1 MTPATPTTSATTE
14 TSADPAAATDLSG
27 KKVALVLF
35 GTNFDYFVYIGAS
48 AKKTAEE
55 AGIQLDVLNASDF
68 VDLSEKVSQ
77 VGTIKYDACIVIGL
91 PAIMADYQ
99 ALGEAGIPVIT
110 YDSMVDG
117 FDFSARVG
125 SDNYVLGTQAAE
137 EAIKYLESLDE
148 INGEVICLNCPE
160 GETMNS
166 RARGFMDTI
175 AARFP
180 ELTVNE
186 QKLGATDSTAEGAQT
201 YVDNL
206 LVGKPKGAVCVIFGA
221 NAGMA
226 MGATAACS
234 IAGRDE
240 IALFGIDNEAGQ
252 LQDLENGTYYKATVA
267 QQSVKI
273 GQECMRAAI
282 AAVQGESLGDIGLPG
297 IVVTPETVADFIAQ
311 QDKEYEALAP
321 YKP

>member
-1 MTPATPTTSATTE
+1 MKKSFIHVLTIALIAALAFGCLAGCTAAPKTEQVTPATPTTSATTE

-77 VGTIKYDACIVIGL
+77 VVTIKYDACIVIGL

-186 QKLGATDSTAEGAQT
+186 QKLGATDSTAEDAQT
-201 YVDNL
+201 YVDNKL
-206 LVGKPKGAVCVIFGA
+206 HIPENI
-221 NAGMA
+221 
-226 MGATAACS
+226 
-234 IAGRDE
+234 E
-240 IALFGIDNEAGQ
+240 LFYIPP
-252 LQDLENGTYYKATVA
+252 Y
-267 QQSVKI
+267 
-273 GQECMRAAI
+273 
-282 AAVQGESLGDIGLPG
+282 
-297 IVVTPETVADFIAQ
+297 TPEMNPIEQ
-311 QDKEYEALAP
+311 IWKELRITGFRNEVFATLE
-321 YKP
+321 KVVDRLCDTICTLTSDTIRSITRRSWTIDCFN

>member
-1 MTPATPTTSATTE
+1 M
-14 TSADPAAATDLSG
+14 SG

-55 AGIQLDVLNASDF
+55 TGIQLDVLNASDF

-77 VGTIKYDACIVIGL
+77 VVTIKYDACIVIGL

-201 YVDNL
+201 YVDNKL
-206 LVGKPKGAVCVIFGA
+206 HIPENI
-221 NAGMA
+221 
-226 MGATAACS
+226 
-234 IAGRDE
+234 E
-240 IALFGIDNEAGQ
+240 LFYIPP
-252 LQDLENGTYYKATVA
+252 Y
-267 QQSVKI
+267 
-273 GQECMRAAI
+273 
-282 AAVQGESLGDIGLPG
+282 
-297 IVVTPETVADFIAQ
+297 TPEMNPIEQ
-311 QDKEYEALAP
+311 IWKELRITGFRNEVFATLE
-321 YKP
+321 KVVDRLCDTICTLTSDTIKNITRCSWIINCFN

>member
-55 AGIQLDVLNASDF
+55 TGIQLDVLNASDF

-77 VGTIKYDACIVIGL
+77 VVTIKYDACIVIGL

-201 YVDNL
+201 YVDNKL
-206 LVGKPKGAVCVIFGA
+206 HIPENI
-221 NAGMA
+221 
-226 MGATAACS
+226 
-234 IAGRDE
+234 E
-240 IALFGIDNEAGQ
+240 LFYIPP
-252 LQDLENGTYYKATVA
+252 Y
-267 QQSVKI
+267 
-273 GQECMRAAI
+273 
-282 AAVQGESLGDIGLPG
+282 
-297 IVVTPETVADFIAQ
+297 TPEMNPIEQ
-311 QDKEYEALAP
+311 IWKELRITGFRNEVFATLE
-321 YKP
+321 KVVDRLCDTICTLTSDTIRSITRRSWTIDCFN

>member
-1 MTPATPTTSATTE
+1 MAGCTAAPKTEQVTPATPTTSATTE

-55 AGIQLDVLNASDF
+55 ARIQLDVLNASDF

-77 VGTIKYDACIVIGL
+77 VVTIKYDACIVIGL

-186 QKLGATDSTAEGAQT
+186 QKLGATDSTAEDAQT
-201 YVDNL
+201 YVDNKL
-206 LVGKPKGAVCVIFGA
+206 HIPENI
-221 NAGMA
+221 
-226 MGATAACS
+226 
-234 IAGRDE
+234 E
-240 IALFGIDNEAGQ
+240 LFYIPP
-252 LQDLENGTYYKATVA
+252 Y
-267 QQSVKI
+267 
-273 GQECMRAAI
+273 
-282 AAVQGESLGDIGLPG
+282 
-297 IVVTPETVADFIAQ
+297 TPEMNPIEQ
-311 QDKEYEALAP
+311 IWKELRITGFRNEVFATLE
-321 YKP
+321 KVVDRLCDTICTLTSDTIKNITRCSWIINCFN

>member
-1 MTPATPTTSATTE
+1 MAGCTAAPKTEQVTPATPTTSATTE

-77 VGTIKYDACIVIGL
+77 VVTIKYDACIVIGL

-186 QKLGATDSTAEGAQT
+186 QKLGATDSTAEDAQT
-201 YVDNL
+201 YVDNKL
-206 LVGKPKGAVCVIFGA
+206 HIPENI
-221 NAGMA
+221 
-226 MGATAACS
+226 
-234 IAGRDE
+234 E
-240 IALFGIDNEAGQ
+240 LFYIPP
-252 LQDLENGTYYKATVA
+252 Y
-267 QQSVKI
+267 
-273 GQECMRAAI
+273 
-282 AAVQGESLGDIGLPG
+282 
-297 IVVTPETVADFIAQ
+297 TPEMNPIEQ
-311 QDKEYEALAP
+311 IWKELRITGFRNEVFATLE
-321 YKP
+321 KVVDRLCDTICTLTSDTIKNITRCSWIINCFN

>member
-1 MTPATPTTSATTE
+1 MAGCTAAPKTEQVTPATPTTSATTE

-77 VGTIKYDACIVIGL
+77 VVTIKYDACIVIGL

-186 QKLGATDSTAEGAQT
+186 QKLGATDSTAEDAQT
-201 YVDNL
+201 YVDNKL
-206 LVGKPKGAVCVIFGA
+206 HIPENI
-221 NAGMA
+221 
-226 MGATAACS
+226 
-234 IAGRDE
+234 E
-240 IALFGIDNEAGQ
+240 LFYIPP
-252 LQDLENGTYYKATVA
+252 Y
-267 QQSVKI
+267 
-273 GQECMRAAI
+273 
-282 AAVQGESLGDIGLPG
+282 
-297 IVVTPETVADFIAQ
+297 TPEMNPIEQ
-311 QDKEYEALAP
+311 IWKELRITGFRNEVFASLE
-321 YKP
+321 KVVDRLCDTICTLTSDTIKSITRRSWIINCFN

>member
-77 VGTIKYDACIVIGL
+77 VVTIKYDACIVIGL

-117 FDFSARVG
+117 FDFSACVG

-160 GETMNS
+160 GE
-166 RARGFMDTI
+166 
-175 AARFP
+175 
-180 ELTVNE
+180 
-186 QKLGATDSTAEGAQT
+186 
-201 YVDNL
+201 
-206 LVGKPKGAVCVIFGA
+206 
-221 NAGMA
+221 
-226 MGATAACS
+226 
-234 IAGRDE
+234 
-240 IALFGIDNEAGQ
+240 
-252 LQDLENGTYYKATVA
+252 
-267 QQSVKI
+267 
-273 GQECMRAAI
+273 
-282 AAVQGESLGDIGLPG
+282 SLGDIGLPG

>member
-1 MTPATPTTSATTE
+1 MKKSFVHVLTIALIAALAFGCLAGCTAAPKTEQVTPATPTTSATTE

-77 VGTIKYDACIVIGL
+77 VVTIKYDACIVIGL

-201 YVDNL
+201 YVDNKL
-206 LVGKPKGAVCVIFGA
+206 HIPENI
-221 NAGMA
+221 
-226 MGATAACS
+226 
-234 IAGRDE
+234 E
-240 IALFGIDNEAGQ
+240 LFYIPP
-252 LQDLENGTYYKATVA
+252 Y
-267 QQSVKI
+267 
-273 GQECMRAAI
+273 
-282 AAVQGESLGDIGLPG
+282 
-297 IVVTPETVADFIAQ
+297 TPEMNPIEQ
-311 QDKEYEALAP
+311 IWKELRITGFRNEVFATLE
-321 YKP
+321 KVVDRLCDTICTLTSDTIKSITRRSWTINCFN

>member
-1 MTPATPTTSATTE
+1 MKKSFIHVLTIALIAALAFGCLAGCTAAPKTEQVTPATPTTSATTE

-77 VGTIKYDACIVIGL
+77 VVTIKYDACIVIGL

-186 QKLGATDSTAEGAQT
+186 QKLGATDSTAEDAQT
-201 YVDNL
+201 YVDNKL
-206 LVGKPKGAVCVIFGA
+206 HIPENI
-221 NAGMA
+221 
-226 MGATAACS
+226 
-234 IAGRDE
+234 E
-240 IALFGIDNEAGQ
+240 LFYIPP
-252 LQDLENGTYYKATVA
+252 Y
-267 QQSVKI
+267 
-273 GQECMRAAI
+273 
-282 AAVQGESLGDIGLPG
+282 
-297 IVVTPETVADFIAQ
+297 TPEMNPIEQ
-311 QDKEYEALAP
+311 IWKELRITGFRNEVFATLE
-321 YKP
+321 KVVDRLCDTICTLTSDTIKSITRRSWIINCFN

>member
-1 MTPATPTTSATTE
+1 MAGCTAAPKTEQVTPATPTTSATTE

-110 YDSMVDG
+110 YGSMVDG

-148 INGEVICLNCPE
+148 INSEVICLNCPE
-160 GETMNS
+160 
-166 RARGFMDTI
+166 
-175 AARFP
+175 
-180 ELTVNE
+180 
-186 QKLGATDSTAEGAQT
+186 
-201 YVDNL
+201 
-206 LVGKPKGAVCVIFGA
+206 
-221 NAGMA
+221 
-226 MGATAACS
+226 
-234 IAGRDE
+234 
-240 IALFGIDNEAGQ
+240 
-252 LQDLENGTYYKATVA
+252 
-267 QQSVKI
+267 
-273 GQECMRAAI
+273 
-282 AAVQGESLGDIGLPG
+282 GESLGDIGLPG

>member
-1 MTPATPTTSATTE
+1 MKKSFIHVLTIALIAALAFGCLAGCTAAPKTEQVTPATPTTSATTE

-77 VGTIKYDACIVIGL
+77 VVTIKYDACIVIGL

-186 QKLGATDSTAEGAQT
+186 QKLGATDSTAEDAQT
-201 YVDNL
+201 YVDNKL
-206 LVGKPKGAVCVIFGA
+206 HIPENI
-221 NAGMA
+221 
-226 MGATAACS
+226 
-234 IAGRDE
+234 E
-240 IALFGIDNEAGQ
+240 LFYIPP
-252 LQDLENGTYYKATVA
+252 Y
-267 QQSVKI
+267 
-273 GQECMRAAI
+273 
-282 AAVQGESLGDIGLPG
+282 
-297 IVVTPETVADFIAQ
+297 TPEMNPIEQ
-311 QDKEYEALAP
+311 IWKELRITGFRNEVFATLE
-321 YKP
+321 KVVDRLCNTICTLTSDTIKNITRCSWIINCFN

>member
-1 MTPATPTTSATTE
+1 MKKIFIHVLTIALIAALAFGCLAGCTAAPKTEQVTPATPTTSATTE

-27 KKVALVLF
+27 KKVALVLS

-77 VGTIKYDACIVIGL
+77 VVTIKYDACIVIGL

-186 QKLGATDSTAEGAQT
+186 QKLGATDSTAEDAQT
-201 YVDNL
+201 YVDNKL
-206 LVGKPKGAVCVIFGA
+206 HIPENI
-221 NAGMA
+221 
-226 MGATAACS
+226 
-234 IAGRDE
+234 E
-240 IALFGIDNEAGQ
+240 LFYIPP
-252 LQDLENGTYYKATVA
+252 Y
-267 QQSVKI
+267 
-273 GQECMRAAI
+273 
-282 AAVQGESLGDIGLPG
+282 
-297 IVVTPETVADFIAQ
+297 TPEMNPIEQ
-311 QDKEYEALAP
+311 IWKELRITGFRNEVFATLE
-321 YKP
+321 KVVDRLCDTICTLTSDTIKNITRCSWIINCFN

>member
-1 MTPATPTTSATTE
+1 MKKIFIHVLTIALIAALAFGCLAGCTAAPKTEQVTPATPTTSATTE

-77 VGTIKYDACIVIGL
+77 VVTIKYDACIVIGL
-91 PAIMADYQ
+91 LAIMADYQ

-110 YDSMVDG
+110 YDSMVDS

-186 QKLGATDSTAEGAQT
+186 QKLGATDSTAEDAQT
-201 YVDNL
+201 YVDNKL
-206 LVGKPKGAVCVIFGA
+206 HIPENI
-221 NAGMA
+221 
-226 MGATAACS
+226 
-234 IAGRDE
+234 E
-240 IALFGIDNEAGQ
+240 LFYIPP
-252 LQDLENGTYYKATVA
+252 Y
-267 QQSVKI
+267 
-273 GQECMRAAI
+273 
-282 AAVQGESLGDIGLPG
+282 
-297 IVVTPETVADFIAQ
+297 TPEMNPIEQ
-311 QDKEYEALAP
+311 IWKELRITGFRNEVFASLE
-321 YKP
+321 KVVDRLCDTICTLTSDTIKSITRRSWIINCFN

>member
-1 MTPATPTTSATTE
+1 MKKIFIHVLTIALIAALAFGCLAGCTAAPKTEQVTPATPTTSATTE

-77 VGTIKYDACIVIGL
+77 VVTIKYDACIVIGL

-186 QKLGATDSTAEGAQT
+186 QKLGATDSTAEDAQT
-201 YVDNL
+201 YVDNKL
-206 LVGKPKGAVCVIFGA
+206 HIPENI
-221 NAGMA
+221 
-226 MGATAACS
+226 
-234 IAGRDE
+234 E
-240 IALFGIDNEAGQ
+240 LFYIPP
-252 LQDLENGTYYKATVA
+252 Y
-267 QQSVKI
+267 
-273 GQECMRAAI
+273 
-282 AAVQGESLGDIGLPG
+282 
-297 IVVTPETVADFIAQ
+297 TPEMNPIEQ
-311 QDKEYEALAP
+311 IWKELQITGFRNEVFATLE
-321 YKP
+321 KVVDRLCDTICTLTSDTIKNITRCSWIINCFN

>member
-77 VGTIKYDACIVIGL
+77 VVTIKYDACIVIGL

-186 QKLGATDSTAEGAQT
+186 QKLGATDSTAEDAQT
-201 YVDNL
+201 YVDNKL
-206 LVGKPKGAVCVIFGA
+206 HIPENI
-221 NAGMA
+221 
-226 MGATAACS
+226 
-234 IAGRDE
+234 E
-240 IALFGIDNEAGQ
+240 LFYIPP
-252 LQDLENGTYYKATVA
+252 Y
-267 QQSVKI
+267 
-273 GQECMRAAI
+273 
-282 AAVQGESLGDIGLPG
+282 
-297 IVVTPETVADFIAQ
+297 TPEMNPIEQ
-311 QDKEYEALAP
+311 IWKELRITGFRNEVFATLE
-321 YKP
+321 KVVDRLCDTICTLTSDTIKSITGRSWIINCFN

>member
-1 MTPATPTTSATTE
+1 MAGCTAAPKTEQVTPATPTTSATTE

-77 VGTIKYDACIVIGL
+77 VVTIKYDACIVIGL

-186 QKLGATDSTAEGAQT
+186 QKLGATDSTAEDAQT
-201 YVDNL
+201 YVDNKL
-206 LVGKPKGAVCVIFGA
+206 HIPENI
-221 NAGMA
+221 
-226 MGATAACS
+226 
-234 IAGRDE
+234 E
-240 IALFGIDNEAGQ
+240 LFYIPP
-252 LQDLENGTYYKATVA
+252 Y
-267 QQSVKI
+267 
-273 GQECMRAAI
+273 
-282 AAVQGESLGDIGLPG
+282 
-297 IVVTPETVADFIAQ
+297 TPEMNPIEQ
-311 QDKEYEALAP
+311 IWKELRITGFRNEVFASLE
-321 YKP
+321 KVVDRLCDTICTLTSDTIKSITGRSWIINCFN

>member
-1 MTPATPTTSATTE
+1 MAGCTAAPKTEQVTPATPTTSATTE

-77 VGTIKYDACIVIGL
+77 VVTIKYDACIVIGL

-186 QKLGATDSTAEGAQT
+186 QKLGATDSTAEDAQT
-201 YVDNL
+201 YVDNKL
-206 LVGKPKGAVCVIFGA
+206 HIPENI
-221 NAGMA
+221 
-226 MGATAACS
+226 
-234 IAGRDE
+234 E
-240 IALFGIDNEAGQ
+240 LFYIPP
-252 LQDLENGTYYKATVA
+252 Y
-267 QQSVKI
+267 
-273 GQECMRAAI
+273 
-282 AAVQGESLGDIGLPG
+282 
-297 IVVTPETVADFIAQ
+297 TPEMNPIEQ
-311 QDKEYEALAP
+311 IWKELRITGFRNEVFATLE
-321 YKP
+321 KVVDRLCDTICTLTSDTIRSITRRSWIINCFN

>member
-1 MTPATPTTSATTE
+1 MKKSFIHVLTIALIAALAFGCLAGCTAAPKTEQVTPATPTTSATTE

-77 VGTIKYDACIVIGL
+77 VVTIKYDACIVIGL

-186 QKLGATDSTAEGAQT
+186 QKLGVADSTAEGAQT
-201 YVDNL
+201 YVDNKL
-206 LVGKPKGAVCVIFGA
+206 HIPENI
-221 NAGMA
+221 
-226 MGATAACS
+226 
-234 IAGRDE
+234 E
-240 IALFGIDNEAGQ
+240 LFYIPP
-252 LQDLENGTYYKATVA
+252 Y
-267 QQSVKI
+267 
-273 GQECMRAAI
+273 
-282 AAVQGESLGDIGLPG
+282 
-297 IVVTPETVADFIAQ
+297 TPEMNPIEQ
-311 QDKEYEALAP
+311 IWKELRITGFRNEVFATLE
-321 YKP
+321 KVVDRLCDTICTLTSDTIKNITRCSWIINCFN

>member
-1 MTPATPTTSATTE
+1 MAGCTAAPKTEQVTPATPTTSATTE

-77 VGTIKYDACIVIGL
+77 VVTIKYDACIVIGL

-186 QKLGATDSTAEGAQT
+186 QKLGATDSTAEDAQT
-201 YVDNL
+201 YVDNKL
-206 LVGKPKGAVCVIFGA
+206 HIPENI
-221 NAGMA
+221 
-226 MGATAACS
+226 
-234 IAGRDE
+234 E
-240 IALFGIDNEAGQ
+240 LFYIPP
-252 LQDLENGTYYKATVA
+252 Y
-267 QQSVKI
+267 
-273 GQECMRAAI
+273 
-282 AAVQGESLGDIGLPG
+282 
-297 IVVTPETVADFIAQ
+297 TPEMNPIEQ
-311 QDKEYEALAP
+311 IWKELRITGFRNEVLATLE
-321 YKP
+321 KVVDQLCDTICTLTSDTIKSITRRSWIINCFN

>member
-1 MTPATPTTSATTE
+1 MAGCTAAPKTEQVTPATPTTSATTE

-77 VGTIKYDACIVIGL
+77 VVTIKYDACIVIGL
-91 PAIMADYQ
+91 LAIMADYQ

-110 YDSMVDG
+110 YDSMVDS

-186 QKLGATDSTAEGAQT
+186 QKLGVADSTAEGAQT
-201 YVDNL
+201 YVDNKL
-206 LVGKPKGAVCVIFGA
+206 HIPENI
-221 NAGMA
+221 
-226 MGATAACS
+226 
-234 IAGRDE
+234 E
-240 IALFGIDNEAGQ
+240 LFYIPP
-252 LQDLENGTYYKATVA
+252 Y
-267 QQSVKI
+267 
-273 GQECMRAAI
+273 
-282 AAVQGESLGDIGLPG
+282 
-297 IVVTPETVADFIAQ
+297 TPEMNPIEQ
-311 QDKEYEALAP
+311 IWKELRITGFRNEVFATLE
-321 YKP
+321 KVVDRLCDTICTLTSDTIKNITRCSWIINCFN

>member
-1 MTPATPTTSATTE
+1 MAGCTAAPKTEQVTPATPTTSATTE

-77 VGTIKYDACIVIGL
+77 VVTIKYDACIVIGL

-186 QKLGATDSTAEGAQT
+186 QKLGATDSTAEDAQT
-201 YVDNL
+201 YVDNKL
-206 LVGKPKGAVCVIFGA
+206 HIPENI
-221 NAGMA
+221 
-226 MGATAACS
+226 
-234 IAGRDE
+234 E
-240 IALFGIDNEAGQ
+240 LFYIPP
-252 LQDLENGTYYKATVA
+252 Y
-267 QQSVKI
+267 
-273 GQECMRAAI
+273 
-282 AAVQGESLGDIGLPG
+282 
-297 IVVTPETVADFIAQ
+297 TPEMNPIEQ
-311 QDKEYEALAP
+311 IWKELRITGFRNEVFATLE
-321 YKP
+321 KVVDRLCDTICTLTSDTIKSITRRSWIINCFN

>member
-1 MTPATPTTSATTE
+1 MKKSFVHVLTIALIAALAFGCLAGCTAAPKTEQVTPATPTTSATTE

-77 VGTIKYDACIVIGL
+77 VVTIKYDACIVIGL
-91 PAIMADYQ
+91 LAIMADYQ

-110 YDSMVDG
+110 YDSMVDS

-160 GETMNS
+160 GE
-166 RARGFMDTI
+166 
-175 AARFP
+175 
-180 ELTVNE
+180 
-186 QKLGATDSTAEGAQT
+186 
-201 YVDNL
+201 
-206 LVGKPKGAVCVIFGA
+206 
-221 NAGMA
+221 
-226 MGATAACS
+226 
-234 IAGRDE
+234 
-240 IALFGIDNEAGQ
+240 
-252 LQDLENGTYYKATVA
+252 
-267 QQSVKI
+267 
-273 GQECMRAAI
+273 
-282 AAVQGESLGDIGLPG
+282 SLGDIRLPG

>member
-1 MTPATPTTSATTE
+1 MKKIFIHVLTIALIAALAFGCLAGCTAAPKTEQVTPATPTTSATTE

-77 VGTIKYDACIVIGL
+77 VVTIKYDACIVIGL

-186 QKLGATDSTAEGAQT
+186 QKLGATDSTAEDAQT
-201 YVDNL
+201 YVDNKL
-206 LVGKPKGAVCVIFGA
+206 HIPENI
-221 NAGMA
+221 
-226 MGATAACS
+226 
-234 IAGRDE
+234 E
-240 IALFGIDNEAGQ
+240 LFYIPP
-252 LQDLENGTYYKATVA
+252 Y
-267 QQSVKI
+267 
-273 GQECMRAAI
+273 
-282 AAVQGESLGDIGLPG
+282 
-297 IVVTPETVADFIAQ
+297 TPEMNPIEQ
-311 QDKEYEALAP
+311 IWKELRITGFRNEVFASLE
-321 YKP
+321 KVVDRLCDTICTLTSDTIKSITGRSWIINCFN

>member
-1 MTPATPTTSATTE
+1 MAGCTAAPKTEQVTPATPTTSATTE

-77 VGTIKYDACIVIGL
+77 VVTIKYDACIVIGL

-186 QKLGATDSTAEGAQT
+186 QKLGATDSTAEDAQT
-201 YVDNL
+201 YVDNKL
-206 LVGKPKGAVCVIFGA
+206 HIPENI
-221 NAGMA
+221 
-226 MGATAACS
+226 
-234 IAGRDE
+234 E
-240 IALFGIDNEAGQ
+240 LFYIPP
-252 LQDLENGTYYKATVA
+252 Y
-267 QQSVKI
+267 
-273 GQECMRAAI
+273 
-282 AAVQGESLGDIGLPG
+282 
-297 IVVTPETVADFIAQ
+297 TPEMNPIEQ
-311 QDKEYEALAP
+311 IWKELRITGFHNEVFASLE
-321 YKP
+321 KVVDRLCDIICTLTSDTIKSITRRSWIINFLIRF

>member
-1 MTPATPTTSATTE
+1 MAGCTAAPKTEQVTPATPTTSATTE

-77 VGTIKYDACIVIGL
+77 VVTIKYDACIVIGL

-186 QKLGATDSTAEGAQT
+186 QKLGATDSTAEDAQT
-201 YVDNL
+201 YVDNKL
-206 LVGKPKGAVCVIFGA
+206 HIPENI
-221 NAGMA
+221 
-226 MGATAACS
+226 
-234 IAGRDE
+234 E
-240 IALFGIDNEAGQ
+240 LFYIPP
-252 LQDLENGTYYKATVA
+252 Y
-267 QQSVKI
+267 
-273 GQECMRAAI
+273 
-282 AAVQGESLGDIGLPG
+282 
-297 IVVTPETVADFIAQ
+297 TPEMNPIKQ
-311 QDKEYEALAP
+311 IWKELRITGFRNEVFASLE
-321 YKP
+321 KVVDRLCDTICTLTSDTIKSITRRSWIINCFN

>member
-1 MTPATPTTSATTE
+1 
-14 TSADPAAATDLSG
+14 LSG
-27 KKVALVLF
+27 KKVALVLS
-35 GTNFDYFVYIGAS
+35 GTNFDYFVYIGAG
-48 AKKTAEE
+48 AKKSAEE
-55 AGIQLDVLNASDF
+55 AGIQLDVLTTNDL
-68 VDLSEKVSQ
+68 VELSEKISQ
-77 VGTIKYDACIVIGL
+77 VITIKYDACIVIGT
-91 PAIMADYQ
+91 PMFMADYQ

-186 QKLGATDSTAEGAQT
+186 QKLGATDSTAEDAQT
-201 YVDNL
+201 YVDNKL
-206 LVGKPKGAVCVIFGA
+206 HIPENI
-221 NAGMA
+221 
-226 MGATAACS
+226 
-234 IAGRDE
+234 E
-240 IALFGIDNEAGQ
+240 LFYIPP
-252 LQDLENGTYYKATVA
+252 Y
-267 QQSVKI
+267 
-273 GQECMRAAI
+273 
-282 AAVQGESLGDIGLPG
+282 
-297 IVVTPETVADFIAQ
+297 TPEMNPIEQ
-311 QDKEYEALAP
+311 IWKELRITGFRNEVFATLE
-321 YKP
+321 KVVDRLCDTICTLTSDTIRSITRRSWTIDCFN

>member
-1 MTPATPTTSATTE
+1 MKKSFVHVLTIALIAALAFGCLAGCTAAPKTEQVTPATPTTSATTE

-35 GTNFDYFVYIGAS
+35 GTN
-48 AKKTAEE
+48 
-55 AGIQLDVLNASDF
+55 
-68 VDLSEKVSQ
+68 
-77 VGTIKYDACIVIGL
+77 TIKYDACIVIGL

-148 INGEVICLNCPE
+148 INGELICLNCPE

-201 YVDNL
+201 YVD
-206 LVGKPKGAVCVIFGA
+206 I
-221 NAGMA
+221 
-226 MGATAACS
+226 
-234 IAGRDE
+234 
-240 IALFGIDNEAGQ
+240 
-252 LQDLENGTYYKATVA
+252 
-267 QQSVKI
+267 
-273 GQECMRAAI
+273 
-282 AAVQGESLGDIGLPG
+282 
-297 IVVTPETVADFIAQ
+297 
-311 QDKEYEALAP
+311 
-321 YKP
+321 

>member
-1 MTPATPTTSATTE
+1 MKKSFIHVLTIALIAALAFGCLAGCTAAPKTEQVTPATPTTSATTE

-77 VGTIKYDACIVIGL
+77 VVTIKYDACIVIGL

-201 YVDNL
+201 YVDNKL
-206 LVGKPKGAVCVIFGA
+206 HIPENI
-221 NAGMA
+221 
-226 MGATAACS
+226 
-234 IAGRDE
+234 E
-240 IALFGIDNEAGQ
+240 LFYIPP
-252 LQDLENGTYYKATVA
+252 Y
-267 QQSVKI
+267 
-273 GQECMRAAI
+273 
-282 AAVQGESLGDIGLPG
+282 
-297 IVVTPETVADFIAQ
+297 TPEMNPIEQ
-311 QDKEYEALAP
+311 IWKELRITGFRNEVFATLE
-321 YKP
+321 KVVDRLCDTICTLTSDTIKNITRCSWIINCFN

>member
-1 MTPATPTTSATTE
+1 MKKSFVHVLTIALIAALAFGCLAGCTAAPKTEQVTPATPTTSATTE

-77 VGTIKYDACIVIGL
+77 VVTIKYDACIVIGL

-186 QKLGATDSTAEGAQT
+186 QKLGATDSTAEDAQT
-201 YVDNL
+201 YVDNKL
-206 LVGKPKGAVCVIFGA
+206 HIPENI
-221 NAGMA
+221 
-226 MGATAACS
+226 
-234 IAGRDE
+234 E
-240 IALFGIDNEAGQ
+240 LFYIPP
-252 LQDLENGTYYKATVA
+252 Y
-267 QQSVKI
+267 
-273 GQECMRAAI
+273 
-282 AAVQGESLGDIGLPG
+282 
-297 IVVTPETVADFIAQ
+297 TPEMNPIEQ
-311 QDKEYEALAP
+311 IWKELRITGFRNEVFASLE
-321 YKP
+321 KVVDRLCDTICTLTSDTIKSITRRSWIINCFN

>member
-77 VGTIKYDACIVIGL
+77 VVTIKYDACIVIGL

-186 QKLGATDSTAEGAQT
+186 QKLGATDSTAEDAQT
-201 YVDNL
+201 YVDNKL
-206 LVGKPKGAVCVIFGA
+206 HIPENI
-221 NAGMA
+221 
-226 MGATAACS
+226 
-234 IAGRDE
+234 E
-240 IALFGIDNEAGQ
+240 LFYIPP
-252 LQDLENGTYYKATVA
+252 Y
-267 QQSVKI
+267 
-273 GQECMRAAI
+273 
-282 AAVQGESLGDIGLPG
+282 
-297 IVVTPETVADFIAQ
+297 TPEMNPIEQ
-311 QDKEYEALAP
+311 IWKELRITGFRNEVFATLE
-321 YKP
+321 KVVDRLCDTICTLTSDTIRSITRRSWTIDCFN

>member
-1 MTPATPTTSATTE
+1 MAGCTAAPKTEQVTPATPTTSATTE

-77 VGTIKYDACIVIGL
+77 VVTIKYDACIVIGL

-186 QKLGATDSTAEGAQT
+186 QKLGATDSTAEDAQT
-201 YVDNL
+201 YVDNKL
-206 LVGKPKGAVCVIFGA
+206 HIPENI
-221 NAGMA
+221 
-226 MGATAACS
+226 
-234 IAGRDE
+234 E
-240 IALFGIDNEAGQ
+240 LFYIPP
-252 LQDLENGTYYKATVA
+252 Y
-267 QQSVKI
+267 
-273 GQECMRAAI
+273 
-282 AAVQGESLGDIGLPG
+282 
-297 IVVTPETVADFIAQ
+297 TPEMNPIEQ
-311 QDKEYEALAP
+311 IWKELRITGFRNEVFASLE
-321 YKP
+321 KVVDRLCDTICTLTSDTIRSITRRSWTIDCFN

>member
-1 MTPATPTTSATTE
+1 MKKSFIHVLTIALIAALAFGCLAGCTAAPKTEQVTPATPTTSATTE

-27 KKVALVLF
+27 KKVVIVLF

-77 VGTIKYDACIVIGL
+77 VVTIKYDACIVIGL

-201 YVDNL
+201 YVDNKL
-206 LVGKPKGAVCVIFGA
+206 HIPENI
-221 NAGMA
+221 
-226 MGATAACS
+226 
-234 IAGRDE
+234 E
-240 IALFGIDNEAGQ
+240 LFYIPP
-252 LQDLENGTYYKATVA
+252 Y
-267 QQSVKI
+267 
-273 GQECMRAAI
+273 
-282 AAVQGESLGDIGLPG
+282 
-297 IVVTPETVADFIAQ
+297 TPEMNPIEQ
-311 QDKEYEALAP
+311 IWKELRITGFRNEVFATLE
-321 YKP
+321 KVVDRFCDTICTLTSDTIKSITRRSWTINCFN

>member
-1 MTPATPTTSATTE
+1 MKKSFIHVLTIALIAALAFGCLAGCTAAPKTEQVTPATPTTSATTE

-77 VGTIKYDACIVIGL
+77 VVTIKYDACIVIGL

-186 QKLGATDSTAEGAQT
+186 QKLGVADSTAEGAQT
-201 YVDNL
+201 YVDNKL
-206 LVGKPKGAVCVIFGA
+206 HIPENI
-221 NAGMA
+221 
-226 MGATAACS
+226 
-234 IAGRDE
+234 E
-240 IALFGIDNEAGQ
+240 LFYIPP
-252 LQDLENGTYYKATVA
+252 Y
-267 QQSVKI
+267 
-273 GQECMRAAI
+273 
-282 AAVQGESLGDIGLPG
+282 
-297 IVVTPETVADFIAQ
+297 TPEMNPIEQ
-311 QDKEYEALAP
+311 IWKELRITGFRNEVFATLE
-321 YKP
+321 KVVDRLCDNICTLTSDTIKNITRCSWIINCFN

>member
-1 MTPATPTTSATTE
+1 MAGCTAAPKTEQVTPATPTTSATTE

-77 VGTIKYDACIVIGL
+77 VVTIKYDACIVIGL

-186 QKLGATDSTAEGAQT
+186 QKLGATDSTAEDAQT
-201 YVDNL
+201 YVDNKL
-206 LVGKPKGAVCVIFGA
+206 HIPENI
-221 NAGMA
+221 
-226 MGATAACS
+226 
-234 IAGRDE
+234 E
-240 IALFGIDNEAGQ
+240 LFYIPP
-252 LQDLENGTYYKATVA
+252 Y
-267 QQSVKI
+267 
-273 GQECMRAAI
+273 
-282 AAVQGESLGDIGLPG
+282 
-297 IVVTPETVADFIAQ
+297 TPEMNPIEQ
-311 QDKEYEALAP
+311 IWKELRITGFRNEVFATLE
-321 YKP
+321 KVVDRLCDTICTLTSDTIKSITQRSWIINCFN

>member
-1 MTPATPTTSATTE
+1 MKKSFIHVLTIALIAALAFGCLAGCTAAPKTEQVTPATPTTSATTE

-77 VGTIKYDACIVIGL
+77 VVTIKYDACIVIGL
-91 PAIMADYQ
+91 PTIMADYQ

-186 QKLGATDSTAEGAQT
+186 QKLGATDSTAEDAQT
-201 YVDNL
+201 YVDNKL
-206 LVGKPKGAVCVIFGA
+206 HIPENI
-221 NAGMA
+221 
-226 MGATAACS
+226 
-234 IAGRDE
+234 E
-240 IALFGIDNEAGQ
+240 LFYIPP
-252 LQDLENGTYYKATVA
+252 Y
-267 QQSVKI
+267 
-273 GQECMRAAI
+273 
-282 AAVQGESLGDIGLPG
+282 
-297 IVVTPETVADFIAQ
+297 TPEMNPIEQ
-311 QDKEYEALAP
+311 IWKELRITGFRNEVFASLE
-321 YKP
+321 KVVDRLCDTICTLTSDTIKNITRCSWIINCFN

>member
-1 MTPATPTTSATTE
+1 MKKSFVHVLTIALIAALAFGCLAGCTAAPKTEQVTPATPTTSATTE

-77 VGTIKYDACIVIGL
+77 VVTIKYDACIVIGL

-148 INGEVICLNCPE
+148 INSEVICLNCPE

-201 YVDNL
+201 YVDNKL
-206 LVGKPKGAVCVIFGA
+206 HIPENI
-221 NAGMA
+221 
-226 MGATAACS
+226 
-234 IAGRDE
+234 E
-240 IALFGIDNEAGQ
+240 LFYIPP
-252 LQDLENGTYYKATVA
+252 Y
-267 QQSVKI
+267 
-273 GQECMRAAI
+273 
-282 AAVQGESLGDIGLPG
+282 
-297 IVVTPETVADFIAQ
+297 TPEMNPIEQ
-311 QDKEYEALAP
+311 IWKELRITGFRNEVFATLE
-321 YKP
+321 KVVDRLCDTICTLTSDTIKNITRCSWIINCFN